1 MAYEKGVVQGTVVEM
16 QPPPVARVV
25 SVEGIDAIPSEKP
38 SFLSTEYPSLI
49 EMTNKFESDLGVSGT
64 TVEVVD
70 AACTELGVNRAGLSL
85 VQKAERAWDIMY
97 AGHDR
102 PRLPP
107 AAAAAAD
114 EPVDYGRLTF
124 TSDVGEVCGEVAR
137 FLLDEGTSARNQ
149 FRTSK
154 WNVNRRGRVNLEI
167 TVRGEPL
174 AITRYALK
182 SANDFAGRDP
192 SRWALVGIAADGTR
206 HELHRVDQRG
216 AWGGQRWSW
225 REWELPDQRRSGLR
239 FARLRLEIEDNN
251 GEGCTQLGQLRLW
264 SRSTPPPPS
273 APLTVLVRNLAG
285 EMTTLKCSTADPV
298 SKLASEYALAVDL
311 PPTMGVTLTLNGQTL
326 EERDFLGGC
335 GVCDG
340 ATLHAVVREKPPDP
354 LIMQREQIFDRT
366 IHANGGPRDDQN
378 IPCIGLLCLPCN
390 VLCPLHYLATCG
402 CAGIVDCLTSLP
414 CKFIPCSPCDPNSM
428 DPLWFCSQA
437 QGWAASHGQLHTL
450 MVLAKNGADIEKYNK
465 AGQNARTDAE
475 RERHAH
481 VVKWI
486 DEWRAVGSPKGCALP
501 I

>member
-1 MAYEKGVVQGTVVEM
+1 MAYNEGAIVQGTVVEM

-114 EPVDYGRLTF
+114 EPVDYGRLTV

-174 AITRYALK
+174 DARS
-182 SANDFAGRDP
+182 SAA
-192 SRWALVGIAADGTR
+192 
-206 HELHRVDQRG
+206 RG
-216 AWGGQRWSW
+216 AAVAH
-225 REWELPDQRRSGLR
+225 
-239 FARLRLEIEDNN
+239 AR
-251 GEGCTQLGQLRLW
+251 G
-264 SRSTPPPPS
+264 
-273 APLTVLVRNLAG
+273 VR
-285 EMTTLKCSTADPV
+285 
-298 SKLASEYALAVDL
+298 
-311 PPTMGVTLTLNGQTL
+311 
-326 EERDFLGGC
+326 
-335 GVCDG
+335 
-340 ATLHAVVREKPPDP
+340 
-354 LIMQREQIFDRT
+354 
-366 IHANGGPRDDQN
+366 
-378 IPCIGLLCLPCN
+378 
-390 VLCPLHYLATCG
+390 TC
-402 CAGIVDCLTSLP
+402 
-414 CKFIPCSPCDPNSM
+414 
-428 DPLWFCSQA
+428 
-437 QGWAASHGQLHTL
+437 
-450 MVLAKNGADIEKYNK
+450 
-465 AGQNARTDAE
+465 
-475 RERHAH
+475 
-481 VVKWI
+481 
-486 DEWRAVGSPKGCALP
+486 RA
-501 I
+501 